1 MFKIYPDWCILT
13 WNILKRLGCG
23 YGQGI
28 NKVKGEREGDR
39 GGERH
44 SKVNWGG

>member
-1 MFKIYPDWCILT
+1 MFKIDPDWCILA

-28 NKVKGEREGDR
+28 NKEREREGDR
-39 GGERH
+39 EGERH
-44 SKVNWGG
+44 SILNWGG